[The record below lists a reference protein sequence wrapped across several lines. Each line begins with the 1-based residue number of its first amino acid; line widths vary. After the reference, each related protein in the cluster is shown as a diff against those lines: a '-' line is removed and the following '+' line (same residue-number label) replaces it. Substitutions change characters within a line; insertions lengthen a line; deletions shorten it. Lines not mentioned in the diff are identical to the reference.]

1 MENMVQ
7 DFRQAVRA
15 LVKTP
20 GYSIAAIVTLALGVG
35 ATAVLYSIL
44 DGAYIHFGPTEQT
57 NRAEILSQQFRTLNS
72 ETWSFSAPEYFDLV
86 RAQKSFDELFANI
99 YFSPTLEEGSDQA
112 GNPERVPVVR
122 ATANIFQ
129 AYGIAP
135 IFGRVFTAEEDR
147 PGGEN
152 VAVMTYR
159 LWTRRFR
166 QNPGIIGSTIRLDG
180 VLYTIVGITPR
191 RFQMWGGDIFIPLH
205 LDPAATD
212 RSERTLRVA
221 GIPKK
226 GISQRQIDEELQVV
240 ARQVEVEYK
249 GSNPEYAGL
258 VYVGL
263 NIRSLVIG
271 DLRKA
276 LYILLAAA
284 GLLLLIAAANIANLL
299 LARVLWKQSEVG
311 IRLALG
317 ATWFRVT
324 RQFVL
329 ESIALGLVAGGLGCA
344 LGMAA
349 LQPTLSLVPD
359 YFIGEEAEVHASPT
373 AFLIAMLAALL
384 LSAAFGMMPAL
395 LIARPGSAENLLHRR
410 TRSVSDRRGGRARL
424 VLVYA
429 EMALAFVVVAGAGLM
444 VRSYRQ
450 LTLLDFGFRQDH
462 VLTMRIEL
470 PPSKYPSAAQI
481 TGFLQDLST
490 RVRALP
496 GVANVA
502 IASAPPLGRRATRD
516 FAIPGRAL
524 TSASGLANAYYRIV
538 SPDYFSTIGT
548 PLRSGRFFQ
557 ENDLQNSAGVAIVNS
572 SFAHKWFP
580 NDDAVGKQIELHNVY
595 GRDISDIS
603 SEPTNDV
610 LQIVGVVGNSKYVNW
625 GHLDDLNQASDPE
638 IYVPFQQHAN
648 RDMALLLRSTSDPG
662 ALTQSVRGQVVG
674 MDSSQA
680 IYDVQ
685 TLQEATTEALG
696 PARLALALLSS
707 FGSLSLL
714 IASVGLYAL
723 VAYSVAQRTQE
734 IGIRMALGAR
744 REEILRMVVR
754 QALTWAGSGLVL
766 GLCVSAGLT
775 RLMSGLLYGV
785 RPNDG
790 QTFLEVSGVL
800 LGVAILASVVPAWRA
815 MRVDPIL
822 ALRYE

>member
-1 MENMVQ
+1 MENLLQ
-7 DFRQAVRA
+7 DFRQALRS
-15 LVKTP
+15 LVKAP
-20 GYSIAAIVTLALGVG
+20 GFSIAAIVTLALGVG

-57 NRAEILSQQFRTLNS
+57 NRAEILSQQFRTLKS

-86 RAQKSFDELFANI
+86 RGQKSFDGLFANI
-99 YFSPTLEEGSDQA
+99 YFSPTLEEATAQA

-122 ATANIFQ
+122 ATANIFE
-129 AYGIAP
+129 AYGVSP

-180 VLYTIVGITPR
+180 VPYTIVGITPR

-226 GISQRQIDEELQVV
+226 GISQNQIDEDLQVV
-240 ARQVEVEYK
+240 ARQAEAEYK
-249 GSNPEYAGL
+249 GSNPEYKGL
-258 VYVGL
+258 RYVGL

-299 LARVLWKQSEVG
+299 LARVLWKQGEVG

-329 ESIALGLVAGGLGCA
+329 ESIALGVVAGGLGCA
-344 LGMAA
+344 LGLAA

-373 AFLIAMLAALL
+373 AFLIAMVGALL
-384 LSAAFGMMPAL
+384 LSVAFGMMPAL
-395 LIARPGSAENLLHRR
+395 LVARRGSAENLLHRR

-424 VLVYA
+424 LLVYA

-462 VLTMRIEL
+462 VLTMRLEL
-470 PPSKYPSAAQI
+470 PQSKYSGAAQI
-481 TGFLQDLST
+481 TGFFQDLST

-496 GVANVA
+496 GVADVA
-502 IASAPPLGRRATRD
+502 IASSPPLGRRATRD
-516 FAIPGRAL
+516 FEIPGRSL

-538 SPDYFSTIGT
+538 SADYFSTVGT

-557 ENDLQNSAGVAIVNS
+557 DNDRQNSAGVAIVNQ
-572 SFAHKWFP
+572 SFARKWFA

-595 GRDISDIS
+595 GRDVSDIS
-603 SEPTNDV
+603 SEPTSDV
-610 LQIVGVVGNSKYVNW
+610 LQIVGVVGNSKHVDW
-625 GHLDDLNQASDPE
+625 GHLDDLNQAPDPE

-648 RDMALLLRSTSDPG
+648 RDMALLLRSTADPG
-662 ALTQSVRGQVVG
+662 ALTQSVRGQVLS

-685 TLQEATTEALG
+685 TLQEATTGALG
-696 PARLALALLSS
+696 PARLALALLSG

-766 GLCVSAGLT
+766 GLCVSVGLT
-775 RLMSGLLYGV
+775 RLMAGLLYGV
-785 RPNDG
+785 RPNDAG
-790 QTFLEVSGVL
+790 TFLGVSAVL
-800 LGVAILASVVPAWRA
+800 LGVALLASAVPAVRA
-815 MRVDPIL
+815 MKVDPMV